1 MIFNF
6 QISER
11 IKMKKSEKMSAQ
23 ECEEISLK
31 ELAQNATNAVN
42 FMQIQIVGKDFP
54 NDLEKILEIFLILH
68 ATKINNLRNLII
80 DELALYKTVF
90 QSQLRDLDKQKNKNF
105 LIRYYPRIVFRK
117 MLGEYIEQRFE
128 TRAEAKKFLKTLI
141 FKNRT
146 IRFQSSHNKNE

>member
-1 MIFNF
+1 
-6 QISER
+6 
-11 IKMKKSEKMSAQ
+11 MKKSKKMLVQ

-31 ELAQNATNAVN
+31 ELAQNATNVVN
-42 FMQIQIVGKDFP
+42 FMKIKIVGKDFP
-54 NDLEKILEIFLILH
+54 NNLEKILEIFLILH
-68 ATKINNLRNLII
+68 AAKINNLRNPII
-80 DELALYKTVF
+80 DELALYKDAF
-90 QSQLRDLDKQKNKNF
+90 QSRLRDLDERKNKNF

-146 IRFQSSHNKNE
+146 IRFQSSHDENE

>member
-1 MIFNF
+1 
-6 QISER
+6 
-11 IKMKKSEKMSAQ
+11 MKKSQKMPVQQCEWSSLEK
-23 ECEEISLK
+23 
-31 ELAQNATNAVN
+31 LAQNATHVVN
-42 FMQIQIVGKDFP
+42 FMQIKIVGKDFP

-68 ATKINNLRNLII
+68 AAKINNLRNPII
-80 DELALYKTVF
+80 DELVLYKTAF
-90 QSQLRDLDKQKNKNF
+90 QSQLRDLDKRENKNF

-146 IRFQSSHNKNE
+146 IRFQPSHNKNE

>member
-1 MIFNF
+1 MLV
-6 QISER
+6 
-11 IKMKKSEKMSAQ
+11 Q

-31 ELAQNATNAVN
+31 ELAQNATNVVN
-42 FMQIQIVGKDFP
+42 FMKIKIVGKDFP
-54 NDLEKILEIFLILH
+54 NNLEKILEIFLILH
-68 ATKINNLRNLII
+68 AAKINNLRNPII
-80 DELALYKTVF
+80 DELALYKDAF
-90 QSQLRDLDKQKNKNF
+90 QSRLRDLDERKNKNF

-146 IRFQSSHNKNE
+146 IRFQSSHDENE

>member
-1 MIFNF
+1 
-6 QISER
+6 
-11 IKMKKSEKMSAQ
+11 MKKSKKMPVQ
-23 ECEEISLK
+23 RCEEISLG
-31 ELAQNATNAVN
+31 ELAQNATNVVN

-54 NDLEKILEIFLILH
+54 NNLEKILEIFLILH
-68 ATKINNLRNLII
+68 AAKINNLRNPII
-80 DELALYKTVF
+80 DELALYKAAF
-90 QSQLRDLDKQKNKNF
+90 QSQLRDLDEQQDENF

-128 TRAEAKKFLKTLI
+128 TPAEAKKFLKTLI